1 MHILLNGREA
11 PFETG
16 LHLLGL
22 LEARNLSPDTVV
34 VELNGL
40 IIEKARY
47 GQTLLQDKDQV
58 EILRFVGGG

>member
-11 PFETG
+11 PLEAG

-47 GQTLLQDKDQV
+47 GQTLLQDRDQV

>member
-1 MHILLNGREA
+1 
-11 PFETG
+11 
-16 LHLLGL
+16 
-22 LEARNLSPDTVV
+22 V

-47 GQTLLQDKDQV
+47 GQTLLQDRDQV